1 MTGNRE
7 YKSDVFSMLM
17 EDPVNALELYNAM
30 NGSAYTDPGMVS
42 MCRLDG
48 GISLS
53 IRNDAAF
60 VLDMMLSIYE
70 HQSTVCPNMPLRNF
84 FYLAN
89 IWKKAVKNRE
99 LLSREHIKLPT
110 PKFAVFY
117 NGEEE
122 QPEQYELKLSD
133 AFERPVEDP
142 ELELKCMVYNI
153 NSGKNES
160 LKSRCPFL
168 REYMIFVDYVRGN
181 LEEEKDSKD
190 LEKAINRAIDRCM
203 EEDVLKEFLTERRD
217 EVVKVMTLDYT
228 FERRLELTKRDAT
241 ASGMANG
248 LKQGRAAGEV
258 QKLIQQT
265 CKKYRKGLTVEET
278 AEMLE
283 DDTEVI
289 GKIYDAIKETGT
301 DNIEEIYEKYLM
313 GETSGIPGNVR

>member
-1 MTGNRE
+1 M
-7 YKSDVFSMLM
+7 
-17 EDPVNALELYNAM
+17 
-30 NGSAYTDPGMVS
+30 
-42 MCRLDG
+42 
-48 GISLS
+48 
-53 IRNDAAF
+53 
-60 VLDMMLSIYE
+60 
-70 HQSTVCPNMPLRNF
+70 
-84 FYLAN
+84 
-89 IWKKAVKNRE
+89 KNRE

-133 AFERPVEDP
+133 AFERPLEDP

-168 REYMIFVDYVRGN
+168 REYMIFVDYVRGY

-190 LEKAINRAIDRCM
+190 LERAINRAIDRCM
-203 EEDVLKEFLTERRD
+203 EENVLKEFLTERRD

-241 ASGMANG
+241 ANGMV
-248 LKQGRAAGEV
+248 AGEV
-258 QKLIQQT
+258 QKLIQLT
-265 CKKYRKGLTVEET
+265 CKKYQKGLTVEET

-283 DDTEVI
+283 EDTETI
-289 GKIYDAIKETGT
+289 RKIYDAIKIVGT
-301 DNIEEIYEKYLM
+301 DDVEEIYKQYF
-313 GETSGIPGNVR
+313 

>member
-133 AFERPVEDP
+133 AFERPLEDP
-142 ELELKCMVYNI
+142 ELELKCTVYNI

-168 REYMIFVDYVRGN
+168 REYMIFVDYVRGY

-190 LEKAINRAIDRCM
+190 LERAINRAIDRCM
-203 EEDVLKEFLTERRD
+203 EENVLKEFLAERRD

-241 ASGMANG
+241 AN
-248 LKQGRAAGEV
+248 GEV

-265 CKKYRKGLTVEET
+265 CKKYQKGLTVEET

-283 DDTEVI
+283 EDTETI
-289 GKIYDAIKETGT
+289 GRIYDAIKIAGT
-301 DNIEEIYEKYLM
+301 DDVEEIYKQYVK
-313 GETSGIPGNVR
+313 TQ